1 MTVSDRMFDR
11 LQKPV
16 AVAAVAVVVAV
27 VTVAEFVP
35 RTGRHRRETGKSLT
49 GVLAHPAAAV
59 AA

>member
-16 AVAAVAVVVAV
+16 AAAVVV

-49 GVLAHPAAAV
+49 GELAHPAAA
-59 AA
+59 AAAA